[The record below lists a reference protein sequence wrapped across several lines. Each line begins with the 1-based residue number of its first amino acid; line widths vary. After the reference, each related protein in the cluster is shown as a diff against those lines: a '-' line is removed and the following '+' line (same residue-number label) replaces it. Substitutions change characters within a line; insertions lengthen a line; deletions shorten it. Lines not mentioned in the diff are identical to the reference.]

1 MIFIIANLG
10 NLILIALFI
19 ARTRKKERVEF
30 ILGLI
35 FVVLALPA
43 GYGAV
48 MNILGGRAWWTIL
61 FPFLLMA
68 FCILE
73 LFFDYVFKLDFRNNA
88 LLWPYLIL
96 FYLASIAMVGYSFGV
111 GKLYGFIT
119 LGTYFLTLAATWYA
133 HRK

>member
-1 MIFIIANLG
+1 MIFIIANLA

-19 ARTRKKERVEF
+19 ARARKKERAEF
-30 ILGLI
+30 VLGLI

-43 GYGAV
+43 GFGGI

-61 FPFLLMA
+61 FPFLLTA

-96 FYLASIAMVGYSFGV
+96 FYMASIAMVGYSFGV